1 MDFEQ
6 FTAQLIEDMKVARP
20 DIDFS
25 VREVSKL
32 QGESYTG
39 ITLTPEGSNVGASI
53 NVEPLFA
60 KLQAGAEYS
69 DVAFEFAG
77 AFQQALEQMPQI
89 HAADLLDYD
98 QMKDKLVLQVISAK
112 ENAEMLQ
119 TVPHQELDDLAV
131 VCRFQLENT
140 EQGSASILVTDQ
152 VLQSLHISREQLMQD
167 ALAVAPE
174 NNPARL
180 RNMSEVMA
188 ELTGGMFDMP
198 PSPMWVASV
207 ESGMNGAGVMAY
219 PGFMDQAAEQFGGDF
234 FVLPSSIHE
243 VLFIP
248 DDGTMNAEELSEMVA
263 SINETEVAPGDRL
276 ADVAFHYDAD
286 EHIFEKASAFEERM
300 AAREEMAAEQPE
312 TITVLMVNPGERPYE
327 MQVGTELEDLQAV
340 VGGSIEVAYPFEDN
354 VGLIM
359 NEEGKLEGL
368 PLNRALRDD
377 QGEVYDIVA
386 GPFMVVGLTEDS
398 FGSLSKE
405 QLSKFSDMFQ
415 QPEGFIKMGK
425 SIMAFPV
432 PEETADKKPKEAA
445 HAAEKAEKAAKPKHK
460 KPEHDGH

>member
-1 MDFEQ
+1 
-6 FTAQLIEDMKVARP
+6 
-20 DIDFS
+20 
-25 VREVSKL
+25 
-32 QGESYTG
+32 
-39 ITLTPEGSNVGASI
+39 
-53 NVEPLFA
+53 
-60 KLQAGAEYS
+60 
-69 DVAFEFAG
+69 
-77 AFQQALEQMPQI
+77 
-89 HAADLLDYD
+89 
-98 QMKDKLVLQVISAK
+98 
-112 ENAEMLQ
+112 
-119 TVPHQELDDLAV
+119 
-131 VCRFQLENT
+131 
-140 EQGSASILVTDQ
+140 
-152 VLQSLHISREQLMQD
+152 MQD
-167 ALAVAPE
+167 ALAVASE

-354 VGLIM
+354 V
-359 NEEGKLEGL
+359 
-368 PLNRALRDD
+368 
-377 QGEVYDIVA
+377 VA
-386 GPFMVVGLTEDS
+386 VEWSENIDGCL
-398 FGSLSKE
+398 
-405 QLSKFSDMFQ
+405 
-415 QPEGFIKMGK
+415 
-425 SIMAFPV
+425 
-432 PEETADKKPKEAA
+432 
-445 HAAEKAEKAAKPKHK
+445 
-460 KPEHDGH
+460 PEHTIYITINRINDDTREIIIENGGKYDSAWN